1 MSSKIKRTMFTKS
14 MLRDA
19 ARAAHRR
26 THEFAL
32 PPLMAQLPGPGKRRD
47 QAALDDR
54 IAWSRASAR
63 ARRRGLH

>member
-1 MSSKIKRTMFTKS
+1 MSSKSKRTTFTKT

-32 PPLMAQLPGPGKRRD
+32 PPMTRLPGPAKRHD
-47 QAALDDR
+47 PAALDDR